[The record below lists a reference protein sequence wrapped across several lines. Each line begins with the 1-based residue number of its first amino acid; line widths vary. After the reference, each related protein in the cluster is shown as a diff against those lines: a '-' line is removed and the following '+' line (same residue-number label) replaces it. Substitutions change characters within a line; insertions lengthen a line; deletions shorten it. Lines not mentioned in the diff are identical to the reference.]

1 MATIYKEVAI
11 EAPAQQV
18 WDAVRDVGAA
28 HRRLVPGVLTDVQLE
43 PGARVV
49 TFASG
54 LQVRELIVTVDDER
68 RRFAYAVVGRAQHHN
83 ASMQVIEQGPSR
95 CTLVWITDVLPDEAA
110 ARMEA
115 LMDQGAAAM
124 QATLGA
130 PPR

>member
-115 LMDQGAAAM
+115 LMDQGTAAM
-124 QATLGA
+124 QAALGA